1 MSLLRPR
8 VPVPWYNG
16 AAPFLAGERPTG
28 PAMPEDEPNPN
39 LLLWSE
45 EMQQAT
51 WSKTSCTATA
61 DAGADPLS
69 GATADEV
76 VFAATG
82 VLAQTAFAATTGA
95 TVFLNHTLSSGWVRY
110 SLTGTFDGTAY
121 VLSVWINEPSGS
133 NSELRLQMHRV
144 GGVVVCSLRNTGD
157 DPTVLVWGWKL
168 ETPDLTAYV
177 KREGT

>member
-8 VPVPWYNG
+8 RPVPWFNG
-16 AAPFLAGERPTG
+16 AAPFVFGRSTG
-28 PAMPEDEPNPN
+28 PAMPEGEPNPN

-61 DAGADPLS
+61 NVGTDPLG

-76 VFAATG
+76 AFAATG
-82 VLAQTAFAATTGA
+82 VLAQTTIAATAGA
-95 TVFLNHTLSSGWVRY
+95 TAQVLISLADSWATRHTL
-110 SLTGTFDGTAY
+110 TGVFDGITY
-121 VLSVWINEPSGS
+121 LLSVWVREPSGGGA
-133 NSELRLQMHRV
+133 ELRLQMHRV
-144 GGVVVCSLRNTGD
+144 GGFVVCSLRNTGD